1 LWLDNVF
8 IVQAIGPMS
17 DSLESRS
24 TAEGEAARQAG
35 PSQQIVLI
43 SGPSGSGKSTIVNR
57 LVKESPVRLIKM
69 ISATTRPRREKEVAG
84 EDYYFLTAD
93 EFEARRQRG
102 EFVEYEE
109 VFSSGFWYGT
119 LKSEL
124 ARARQLGGWAF
135 LEIDVNGALRV
146 MEQYPSA
153 VSIFLKTPD
162 ENVFEQRLRNRGTES
177 EEVIQRRL
185 ATARRELKFADR
197 YRHQVVN
204 DNLDRAVAEIIDILT
219 AREAETA

>member
-1 LWLDNVF
+1 
-8 IVQAIGPMS
+8 MS
-17 DSLESRS
+17 DTPETHS
-24 TAEGEAARQAG
+24 AAAG
-35 PSQQIVLI
+35 DSVSMTGTPQQIVLI

-57 LVKESPVRLIKM
+57 LVNESPVKLIKM
-69 ISATTRPRREKEVAG
+69 ISATTRPRREKEVDG
-84 EDYYFLTAD
+84 EDYYFLTPD
-93 EFEARRQRG
+93 EFAARRDRD

-124 ARARQLGGWAF
+124 ERARQLGGWAF
-135 LEIDVNGALRV
+135 LEIDVNGALKV
-146 MEQYPSA
+146 MEQYPA
-153 VSIFLKTPD
+153 TVSIFLKTPD
-162 ENVFEQRLRNRGTES
+162 EKVFEQRLRDRGTES

-185 ATARRELKFADR
+185 QTARNELKFADR

-219 AREAETA
+219 ASEAEQND

>member
-1 LWLDNVF
+1 
-8 IVQAIGPMS
+8 MS
-17 DSLESRS
+17 TSRQRPESADGGRS
-24 TAEGEAARQAG
+24 AAAEA
-35 PSQQIVLI
+35 PQQIVVL

-57 LVKESPVRLIKM
+57 LVAESPVRLVKM
-69 ISATTRPRREKEVAG
+69 VSATTRPRRENETDGA
-84 EDYYFLTAD
+84 DYYFLTPE
-93 EFEARRQRG
+93 EFEARRRRD

-109 VFSSGFWYGT
+109 VFASGYWYGT

-124 ARARQLGGWAF
+124 ARAQQLGGWAF

-153 VSIFLKTPD
+153 ISIFLRTPS
-162 ENVFEQRLRNRGTES
+162 EAVFEQRLRDRGTES

-185 ATARRELKFADR
+185 QAARNELKFADR

-219 AREAETA
+219 ARKVNKDD

>member
-1 LWLDNVF
+1 
-8 IVQAIGPMS
+8 MS
-17 DSLESRS
+17 VSPEASSSGCDESKS
-24 TAEGEAARQAG
+24 TPAR
-35 PSQQIVLI
+35 QQIVLI

-57 LVKESPVRLIKM
+57 LVNESPVKLVKM
-69 ISATTRPRREKEVAG
+69 ISATTRPRREKEVEG

-93 EFEARRQRG
+93 EFTARRDRD
-102 EFVEYEE
+102 EFVEFEE

-124 ARARQLGGWAF
+124 ERARQLGGWAF

-146 MEQYPSA
+146 MEQYPST

-162 ENVFEQRLRNRGTES
+162 EKVFEQRLRDRGTES

-185 ATARRELKFADR
+185 KTARSELKFADR

-204 DNLDRAVAEIIDILT
+204 DNLDRAVAEIIEILT
-219 AREAETA
+219 ASEAEEND

>member
-1 LWLDNVF
+1 
-8 IVQAIGPMS
+8 MS
-17 DSLESRS
+17 VSPEASSSGCGESEN
-24 TAEGEAARQAG
+24 TPAR
-35 PSQQIVLI
+35 QQIVLI

-57 LVKESPVRLIKM
+57 LVNESPVKLIKM
-69 ISATTRPRREKEVAG
+69 ISATTRPRREKEVEG

-93 EFEARRQRG
+93 EFTARRDRD
-102 EFVEYEE
+102 EFVEFEE

-124 ARARQLGGWAF
+124 ERARQLGGWAF

-162 ENVFEQRLRNRGTES
+162 EKVFEQRLRNRGTES

-185 ATARRELKFADR
+185 ETARSELKFADR

-204 DNLDRAVAEIIDILT
+204 DNLDRAVAEIIEILT
-219 AREAETA
+219 ASEAEEHD